1 MTRRYTLAQSPD
13 SANIADQIS
22 DLSTHPNWEPFMNWL
37 YRLACLPSITLN
49 DPNPYTAVAQQG
61 RMNLFMSII
70 HKLEE
75 SKRGKA

>member
-1 MTRRYTLAQSPD
+1 
-13 SANIADQIS
+13 
-22 DLSTHPNWEPFMNWL
+22 MNWL